1 MKRGISQA
9 SPAQRQKCTGAPCI
23 VTGWGPCDPAHLID
37 RSITTVG
44 QDDPRAVV
52 PLRRDIHRMYDT
64 GTFDLLPYLEPNH
77 REELAYAVLRVGLL
91 ATLRRV
97 TNARWAEAA

>member
-9 SPAQRQKCTGAPCI
+9 SPAQRHKVASMPCI

-37 RSITTVG
+37 RSLTTVG

-52 PLRRDIHRMYDT
+52 PLRRDVHRMYDT
-64 GTFDLLPYLEPNH
+64 GHFDLLPYLEPNY
-77 REELAYAVLRVGLL
+77 REELAFAVERVGLL

-97 TNARWAEAA
+97 TNTRWAEAA

>member
-1 MKRGISQA
+1 MKRHGFEA
-9 SPAQRQKCTGAPCI
+9 SLAQREKVSGMPCI
-23 VTGWGPCDPAHLID
+23 VTGWGQVDPAHLID
-37 RSITTVG
+37 RSLTTVG

-52 PLRRDIHRMYDT
+52 PIRRDIHRMYDT

-77 REELAYAVLRVGLL
+77 REELAFAVERVGLL

-97 TNARWAEAA
+97 TNTRWAEAA